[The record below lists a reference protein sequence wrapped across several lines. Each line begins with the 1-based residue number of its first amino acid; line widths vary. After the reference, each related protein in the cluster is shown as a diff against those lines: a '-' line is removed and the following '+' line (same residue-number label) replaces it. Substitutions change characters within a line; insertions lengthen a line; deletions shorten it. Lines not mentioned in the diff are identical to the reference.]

1 MGMMYSFPG
10 LMKSSQFPLV
20 FFHQLEVSEYS
31 NLENYMF
38 EMPEPEER
46 RSMRG

>member
-10 LMKSSQFPLV
+10 LMKSFPLV
-20 FFHQLEVSEYS
+20 FFQQLEVSEYS
-31 NLENYMF
+31 NLGNYVL

-46 RSMRG
+46 SMRG